1 MTTTNRPMVCVA
13 CQERGST
20 TGLLCEACREEL
32 TAPAGFLPQQ
42 ITTAFDPEAED
53 VLVDRW
59 GRAHAIA
66 PSTVIGRAP
75 AGPGITILDAG
86 ISRAHARLSRV
97 QGGWRLR
104 DLGSSNGTFVNRGA
118 ITECEVRSGDRV
130 YFGSIGFYLMLG
142 LNAVPSQAVPD
153 LSTRIQAEHEVA
165 KTPRG
170 LPITFI
176 EPTGGGGGIIEIE
189 HVRARLSPSQLELVE
204 VLARRMLAEK
214 DQPAPVRGFVRSSEL
229 LGTLSWDTSTPVDSH
244 IKQLVRRVRRRL
256 MELGFGDMI
265 EARHGFGYRL
275 RWEPSAGTFHGD
287 A

>member
-1 MTTTNRPMVCVA
+1 MTTIPNRPTTCVA
-13 CQERGST
+13 CHDRSPSTGSV
-20 TGLLCEACREEL
+20 CETCRETL

-42 ITTAFDPEAED
+42 ITSAFEHGTED
-53 VLVDRW
+53 ALIDRW
-59 GRAHAIA
+59 GRAH
-66 PSTVIGRAP
+66 PVSTSTVIGRAP
-75 AGPGITILDAG
+75 TGAGVTILDAG

-97 QGGWRLR
+97 QGIWRLR

-118 ITECEVRSGDRV
+118 ITECEVRSGDRID
-130 YFGSIGFYLMLG
+130 FGSIGFYLVLG
-142 LNAVPSQAVPD
+142 LNAAPTQTVPD
-153 LSTRIQAEHEVA
+153 PP

-176 EPTGGGGGIIEIE
+176 ESTGGGGGIIEIA
-189 HVRARLSPSQLELVE
+189 HVRARLSPCQLELVE
-204 VLARRMLAEK
+204 ILARRMLAEK

-275 RWEPSAGTFHGD
+275 RWEPGAGSFRTNSANPS
-287 A
+287 